1 MKTITNI
8 VYNFVRKQLAK
19 NNMGQGKG
27 ITSLPNAADIEIGM
41 TNIYN
46 NLRKGGFDA
55 VSAGK
60 AIKSED
66 DLARTL
72 SEIKQKEISDQQ
84 FFNQD
89 PNRLDI
95 IMDKMN
101 RGIPLNKGDQF
112 ALEGSGFKTQL
123 DAFRGFEPKV
133 IQGGKSEKELLEK
146 MNKQNKE
153 AVERIKKRKDTDPDK
168 KAEGGRIGYLKGG
181 VAALLK
187 LLQNKVGKKAITT
200 ADKIDRPESAKLRD
214 EFKAFEKRMGNR
226 KLTDEEYDDLVEEYG
241 EGVPY
246 DLETVDDAKKYVA
259 EQKAYEAAMAR
270 DYRAGKLDPKP
281 GEPGRKEFL
290 EKKME
295 EMEMSGDT
303 KLMTRDEIEE
313 LEGFNLDTEMGE
325 FINKAKQKDLQ
336 QKRALEEFDVTDR
349 TKQAEG
355 GLTRLGFANGSPPSK
370 GRRNFLKLMG
380 GLAALPVVGKFF
392 KFAKPT
398 STAVQAA
405 KEAAGVPSYFPKL
418 VEKIKLL
425 GDDVTSTR
433 ATGERQIV
441 KEYKGYELTES
452 LDTGSLTIKRD
463 GYTSEEYLEYIPGG
477 QYYDETRKKVI
488 KYPDSYEEVTV
499 KPDAEGKM
507 KDVDFGLDSYDEIL
521 EEVGEAKIKKAG
533 GGLAYMLGM

>member
-226 KLTDEEYDDLVEEYG
+226 KLTNEEYAELEEIYG
-241 EGVPY
+241 DSLPY
-246 DLETVDDAKKYVA
+246 LETVDDAKKYVA

-499 KPDAEGKM
+499 KPDYEGKM

>member
-8 VYNFVRKQLAK
+8 VYNFVRNQLAK
-19 NNMGQGKG
+19 SNMGQGKG

-41 TNIYN
+41 TEIYN
-46 NLRKGGFDA
+46 LLRKGGFDA

-60 AIKSED
+60 AIKNKD

-72 SEIKQKEISDQQ
+72 AEIKALDRDKKLMKEFQQ
-84 FFNQD
+84 QLNQD

-95 IMDKMN
+95 IIDKMN
-101 RGIPLNKGDQF
+101 KGIPLNKGDQF
-112 ALEGSGFKTQL
+112 ALEGSGFETQL
-123 DAFRGFEPKV
+123 DAFKGFEPKV

-168 KAEGGRIGYLKGG
+168 KAEGG
-181 VAALLK
+181 
-187 LLQNKVGKKAITT
+187 
-200 ADKIDRPESAKLRD
+200 
-214 EFKAFEKRMGNR
+214 
-226 KLTDEEYDDLVEEYG
+226 
-241 EGVPY
+241 
-246 DLETVDDAKKYVA
+246 
-259 EQKAYEAAMAR
+259 
-270 DYRAGKLDPKP
+270 
-281 GEPGRKEFL
+281 
-290 EKKME
+290 
-295 EMEMSGDT
+295 
-303 KLMTRDEIEE
+303 LM
-313 LEGFNLDTEMGE
+313 
-325 FINKAKQKDLQ
+325 
-336 QKRALEEFDVTDR
+336 
-349 TKQAEG
+349 
-355 GLTRLGFANGSPPSK
+355 RLGFEK
-370 GRRNFLKLMG
+370 GGMSRRGFMKLMG

-392 KFAKPT
+392 KFAEPA
-398 STAVQAA
+398 STAVEAA
-405 KEAAGVPSYFPKL
+405 KKATDVPPYFIKL

-433 ATGERQIV
+433 ATGERQAV